1 MRSVAILCALAAVFW
16 LVLFS
21 PWTVGLANFWS
32 FMVVFASILAGSA
45 LLIDRGRLAQIYA
58 FKPRYVVIGVASAV
72 VLYLVFYLGNLVS
85 TRLFTFAESQV
96 AGIYASRAQAS
107 PALIAL
113 LLLAWIGPAEEVFWR
128 GFVQR
133 RLGERI
139 GPVRGYILASLVYGG
154 VHVWAFNFM
163 LLMAALVAGLFWGAM
178 FIKYGSVWPGIIS
191 HALWDAAI
199 FVIWPIQ

>member
-1 MRSVAILCALAAVFW
+1 M
-16 LVLFS
+16 
-21 PWTVGLANFWS
+21 
-32 FMVVFASILAGSA
+32 
-45 LLIDRGRLAQIYA
+45 AQIYA
-58 FKPRYVVIGVASAV
+58 FKSRYVVIGVASAV

-85 TRLFTFAESQV
+85 TRLFAFAESQV
-96 AGIYASRAQAS
+96 AGIYASRAQAA

-133 RLGERI
+133 RLGEQV

-154 VHVWAFNFM
+154 VHAWAFNFM

-178 FIKYGSVWPGIIS
+178 LLRYGSVWPGIIS

-199 FVIWPIQ
+199 FVIWPVQ